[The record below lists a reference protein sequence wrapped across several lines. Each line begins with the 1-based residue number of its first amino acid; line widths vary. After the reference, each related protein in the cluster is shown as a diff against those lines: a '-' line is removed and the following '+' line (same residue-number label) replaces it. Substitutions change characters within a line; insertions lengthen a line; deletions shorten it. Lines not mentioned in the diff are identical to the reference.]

1 RVVLVDDTEVRAVM
15 TASWLRQMGWR
26 DVFVLAEKGYETG
39 VPTSPILGTPP
50 PLELRIDA
58 GELARLH
65 ARNETTIFDL
75 SLSREYRK
83 AHIPGSWFAI
93 RSRLAQAL
101 AKIPPRGTLVLTSED
116 GMVAAL
122 AAPEAVPLVSAPVRW
137 LDGGNGAWQA
147 AGHE

>member
-1 RVVLVDDTEVRAVM
+1 M

-75 SLSREYRK
+75 SLSREYRPSAGK
-83 AHIPGSWFAI
+83 NPAPRDIGSHLRGRHGRGTGGARGSPARF
-93 RSRLAQAL
+93 RSRAL
-101 AKIPPRGTLVLTSED
+101 AR
-116 GMVAAL
+116 
-122 AAPEAVPLVSAPVRW
+122 RR
-137 LDGGNGAWQA
+137 QRR
-147 AGHE
+147 